1 MTRSQSVVD
10 QLRDLILS
18 GAIAPGEYILE
29 TPTAARLG
37 ISRTP
42 LRPALAS
49 LAQEGL
55 LQARGARG
63 FRVREVTLTDVM
75 DAFLV
80 RASLEGLA
88 VAIVAQAGLD
98 DAGLTAMSDIL
109 THGDKLLLNPE
120 ETNFQADFRGMNE
133 KFHQII
139 LAQAKNN
146 CLLEL
151 TSKTLLMPLL
161 SSRVVHFQDPVAL
174 ARSHD
179 DHWAIYKAIAGRQV
193 DRGRSVMMEHILR
206 SGDMVGRYW
215 NLSDGSADK
224 RPEPSPKQPARADAS
239 EASANSDDINTLTKK
254 DQT

>member
-1 MTRSQSVVD
+1 MTARKQSVVD
-10 QLRDLILS
+10 QLRDLILA

-63 FRVREVTLTDVM
+63 FMVREVSLTDAT

-80 RASLEGLA
+80 RANLEGLA

-98 DAGLTAMSDIL
+98 EAGLSDIRKVL
-109 THGDKLLLNPE
+109 EHGDTLLQAQNEP
-120 ETNFQADFRGMNE
+120 NFQANFRSMNE
-133 KFHQII
+133 EFHQII
-139 LAQAKNN
+139 LAKANN
-146 CLLEL
+146 TCLLEV
-151 TSKTLLMPLL
+151 TSKTLMMPLL
-161 SSRVVHFQDPVAL
+161 SSRVVHFQDAVAL

-179 DHWAIYKAIAGRQV
+179 DHWTIYKAIAERQV
-193 DRGRSVMMEHILR
+193 DRGRSVMMEHVLR
-206 SGDMVGRYW
+206 SGDMVARYW
-215 NLSDGSADK
+215 NLSDAPAY
-224 RPEPSPKQPARADAS
+224 RPLQTLPDDAVS
-239 EASANSDDINTLTKK
+239 TDAVLTK
-254 DQT
+254 